1 MDIFAI
7 LNFRFALFQYYQQKY
22 LAEKLKIKS
31 LVYSLSAVIL
41 WSTVATAF
49 KLTLRGMDYLQLLF
63 YSSLTSS
70 LALLVIAL
78 ITSRQEFL
86 SSLKGDFSWNTLLLG
101 LLNPFLYYLVLFKA
115 YSLLPAQ
122 EAQPLNYTWPIVLS
136 IMSGIFLKQPL
147 SVRTI
152 FGLLIAFGGVFII
165 ASRGHFDMISFHN
178 TAGVLLAVGSSV
190 IWASYWIL
198 NLLDKRTAQIK
209 LFSAFLFGTV
219 CSGIYLAFTGSL
231 ILNQPVYLWGAVYVG
246 LFEMGIT
253 FFFWMR
259 GLSLSNN
266 SARTATLAYLSP
278 FISLIFIAAVL
289 DETIALSSV
298 AGLVLIIA
306 GIILQ
311 QSERQNKK
319 NLS

>member
-1 MDIFAI
+1 M
-7 LNFRFALFQYYQQKY
+7 
-22 LAEKLKIKS
+22 KIKS
-31 LVYSLSAVIL
+31 LIYSLSAVIL

-70 LALLVIAL
+70 LALLVITL
-78 ITSRQEFL
+78 ITSRQQFL
-86 SSLKGDFSWNTLLLG
+86 STLKDIISWNTILLG

-136 IMSGIFLKQPL
+136 VMSGIFLKQPL

-152 FGLLIAFGGVFII
+152 LGLLVAFGGVFVI
-165 ASRGHFDMISFHN
+165 ASGGHLNMLNFHN
-178 TAGVLLAVGSSV
+178 TEGVLLAVGSSV

-198 NLLDKRTAQIK
+198 NLLDKRTAQVK
-209 LFSAFLFGTV
+209 LFGAFLFGTA
-219 CSGIYLAFTGSL
+219 CSGIYLAFTGSFTL
-231 ILNQPVYLWGAVYVG
+231 REPEYLWGAAYVG

-306 GIILQ
+306 GIFLQ
-311 QSERQNKK
+311 QSERQSKK
-319 NLS
+319 KLL